1 VTLVFF
7 LKIFEFQDLNENN
20 VSRSVSLAL
29 TPTIYFFNFLN
40 YTDTASLMLMTMAF
54 YYNLVSSRK
63 RLFLCS
69 VMAVLVRQNNI
80 VWLGYLALYRTILDH
95 KELFSNN
102 KTFISH
108 ISGVVKALLSN
119 KTYIIKQFK
128 YQLAL
133 LIVFFGYLNKYN
145 HGRLV
150 FGDVDNHTV
159 IFHPTQIVYFGLF
172 ACINLP
178 LTLSEFF
185 LAGWTVLKRIY
196 YSRQAMSTFLFLL
209 SASIILVDQYTYE
222 NFNSVSYINSSY
234 QTTGT
239 MFSIFIKT

>member
-1 VTLVFF
+1 
-7 LKIFEFQDLNENN
+7 

-40 YTDTASLMLMTMAF
+40 YTDSLSLMLMTMAY
-54 YYNLVSSRK
+54 YYNLINSRK

-69 VMAVLVRQNNI
+69 MLAVMVRQNNI
-80 VWLGYLALYRTILDH
+80 VWLGYLALYRTTLDH

-108 ISGVVKALLSN
+108 ITGIAKALLSN
-119 KTYIIKQFK
+119 KTYLVKQFK

-133 LIVFFGYLNKYN
+133 LIVFFGYLKKFNN
-145 HGRLV
+145 GRLV
-150 FGDVDNHTV
+150 FGDVENHTV
-159 IFHPTQIVYFGLF
+159 TFHPTQILYFGLF

-185 LAGWTVLKRIY
+185 LAGRTVLQRIY
-196 YSRQAMSTFLFLL
+196 YSRHALSTFLFLL
-209 SASIILVDQYTYE
+209 SASIILVDQYTYA
-222 NFNSVSYINSSY
+222 NSNPVSCINLSC
-234 QTTGT
+234 QTTDT
-239 MFSIFIKT
+239 TSFIFTKT